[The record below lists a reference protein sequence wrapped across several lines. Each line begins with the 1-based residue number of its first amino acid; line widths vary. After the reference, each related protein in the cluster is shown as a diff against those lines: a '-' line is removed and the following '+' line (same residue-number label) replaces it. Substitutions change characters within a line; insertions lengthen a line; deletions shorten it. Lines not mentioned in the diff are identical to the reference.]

1 MTAPMIGTTR
11 RTRPGAATAVTAIAL
26 GVDMFLYGSLV
37 PLLPDLPAV
46 AGSPAAAG
54 LLFAAYAIAMVIATP
69 LVGRWVDRSGPR
81 APMLAGLV
89 GLAVATAVFALAV
102 DIPGTGGLVLLM
114 LARVAQGVAAASSWT
129 AGLALIAVT
138 HEPDRRGP
146 VMGLAM
152 TANGIGILLGPA
164 VSGWLAQ
171 AWGPRAPFLL
181 IAALAVAD
189 AAARLFWIRHIDH
202 VEPSTTLRTMA
213 RGPRA
218 GMLIGLTALGAA
230 AIAFIEPVLPLHLSG
245 MGLQS
250 GPIGLVF
257 GGAAIVGAVAAPL
270 AGFLAGKLPPLRVA
284 AVGTLVVLAGFAL
297 AGRPVAWMSI
307 LGVLLVGAGSAV
319 ILAPTLVLIGTLAE
333 HVRPAAYGAA
343 YAVYLLAYT
352 GGLAIAPL
360 LAAGGAAGLGV
371 PGATLGAAVVAA
383 VLAIVLLARRSE
395 PSSRQ
400 ATKMQNG

>member
-1 MTAPMIGTTR
+1 MTSTTR

-54 LLFAAYAIAMVIATP
+54 LLFAAYAIAMVVATP
-69 LVGRWVDRSGPR
+69 LVGRWVDRAGPR

-213 RGPRA
+213 RGPQA

-270 AGFLAGKLPPLRVA
+270 AGFLTGKLPPLRVA
-284 AVGTLVVLAGFAL
+284 AVGTLVALAGFAL

-360 LAAGGAAGLGV
+360 LAAGGAAGVGV

-383 VLAIVLLARRSE
+383 VLAIVLLAQRSE
-395 PSSRQ
+395 PRSRQ

>member
-1 MTAPMIGTTR
+1 MTVSSSG
-11 RTRPGAATAVTAIAL
+11 RTRPGAAAAVTAIAL

-46 AGSPAAAG
+46 AGSPTAAG
-54 LLFAAYAIAMVIATP
+54 LLFAAYAIAMVVATP

-89 GLAVATAVFALAV
+89 GLAVATVVFALAV
-102 DIPGTGGLVLLM
+102 EIPGTGGLALLM

-152 TANGIGILLGPA
+152 SANGIGILLGPA

-171 AWGPRAPFLL
+171 AWGPRAPFFL
-181 IAALAVAD
+181 IAALALAD
-189 AAARLFWIRHIDH
+189 AAARLYWIRHIDH
-202 VEPSTTLRTMA
+202 VEPSTTLRAMA
-213 RGPRA
+213 RGPQA
-218 GMLIGLTALGAA
+218 GVLIGLTALGAA
-230 AIAFIEPVLPLHLSG
+230 AIAFIEPLLPLHLSA
-245 MGLQS
+245 MGLES

-257 GGAAIVGAVAAPL
+257 GGAAIAGAVAAPL

-284 AVGTLVVLAGFAL
+284 AIGTLVVLAGFAL
-297 AGRPVAWMSI
+297 AGRPTAWMSI
-307 LGVLLVGAGSAV
+307 VGVLLVGAGSAV

-352 GGLAIAPL
+352 GGLAVAPL
-360 LAAGGAAGLGV
+360 LAAGGAAVAGV
-371 PGATLGAAVVAA
+371 PAATLGAAAA
-383 VLAIVLLARRSE
+383 AGLLAVVLAVRAQ
-395 PSSRQ
+395 P
-400 ATKMQNG
+400 TKMQNG

>member
-1 MTAPMIGTTR
+1 
-11 RTRPGAATAVTAIAL
+11 
-26 GVDMFLYGSLV
+26 
-37 PLLPDLPAV
+37 
-46 AGSPAAAG
+46 
-54 LLFAAYAIAMVIATP
+54 
-69 LVGRWVDRSGPR
+69 
-81 APMLAGLV
+81 
-89 GLAVATAVFALAV
+89 
-102 DIPGTGGLVLLM
+102 
-114 LARVAQGVAAASSWT
+114 
-129 AGLALIAVT
+129 
-138 HEPDRRGP
+138 
-146 VMGLAM
+146 
-152 TANGIGILLGPA
+152 
-164 VSGWLAQ
+164 
-171 AWGPRAPFLL
+171 
-181 IAALAVAD
+181 
-189 AAARLFWIRHIDH
+189 
-202 VEPSTTLRTMA
+202 MA
-213 RGPRA
+213 RRPQA

-360 LAAGGAAGLGV
+360 LAAGGAAGVGV

-383 VLAIVLLARRSE
+383 VLAVVLLARRSE

-400 ATKMQNG
+400 ATKMQKG